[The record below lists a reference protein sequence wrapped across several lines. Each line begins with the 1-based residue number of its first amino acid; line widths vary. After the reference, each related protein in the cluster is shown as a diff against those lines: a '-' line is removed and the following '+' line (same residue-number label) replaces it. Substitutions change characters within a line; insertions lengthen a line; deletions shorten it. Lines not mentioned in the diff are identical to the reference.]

1 MWINIEYMQNLIDS
15 LTKTGL
21 SEKESLT
28 YLTLLKYGSATVGT
42 ISRNSGIKRPT
53 TYVILDELRKKGM
66 VIEIPNSKKTSY
78 QAKSPDEFYDQQL
91 NKFESFEKTLPQL
104 RSIFS
109 DRKDIKTLY
118 FEGFEGLK
126 EAFFYKINMLKDSE
140 VVGFYASAEGVDKK
154 VIELTKQFGDACDE
168 NNIRLTGYTTEDES
182 TKEIVNNLKQSFVSH
197 VSTEIYSSESSI
209 EISNIFIRIMDFHSN
224 VAIIIENPN
233 LAKTFKNIFKLA
245 SIGIEVEQNKS

>member
-1 MWINIEYMQNLIDS
+1 MQNLIDS
-15 LTKTGL
+15 LTKIGL

-78 QAKSPDEFYDQQL
+78 QAKSPDEFYDHQL
-91 NKFESFEKTLPQL
+91 NKFETFEKTLPQL

-126 EAFFYKINMLKDSE
+126 EALNYKIKNLHNTE
-140 VVGFYASAEGVDKK
+140 IFGFWSTAENLDKK
-154 VIELTKQFGDACDE
+154 VVELTYEWNKYLNK
-168 NNIRLTGYTTEDES
+168 NNIKLAGFTPDDKS
-182 TKEIVNNLKQSFVSH
+182 TQEYKDQFSSLLNYLPEK
-197 VSTEIYSSESSI
+197 IYSSETSI
-209 EISNIFIRIMDFHSN
+209 DVTESFIRIIDLKEQTA
-224 VAIIIENPN
+224 VIIENPR